1 MKYEVSFPILRGFS
15 VYEVDANSPNEAIQ
29 DVLNGKGE
37 FIEYDKVE
45 VDFDA
50 DLADVEEIG
59 D

>member
-45 VDFDA
+45 FDFDA
-50 DLADVEEIG
+50 SLAEVEEIG